1 MKLAENFAFNVSA
14 KYHDK
19 YYWQQSGFIDGWI
32 DSNILVDAQV
42 NFMLPKINANI
53 KVGGVNVGGCEY
65 QMMPGSGY
73 IGSQYYVGFT
83 LNP

>member
-1 MKLAENFAFNVSA
+1 
-14 KYHDK
+14 
-19 YYWQQSGFIDGWI
+19 
-32 DSNILVDAQV
+32 V